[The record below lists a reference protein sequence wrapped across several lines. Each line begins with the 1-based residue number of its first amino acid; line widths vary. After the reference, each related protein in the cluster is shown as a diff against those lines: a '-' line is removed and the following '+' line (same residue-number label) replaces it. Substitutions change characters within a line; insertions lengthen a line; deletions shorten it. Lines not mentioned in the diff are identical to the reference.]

1 MSKPIAWSFSRLTKF
16 ETCPRQYYELMVA
29 KNYVE
34 PESEHT
40 KYGKDVH
47 KALELRV
54 SKKKRLPM
62 HLTHLESIAA
72 KLAGANGEKLVE
84 QRLAINSNFEP
95 TDFFAP
101 DVKVRSIID
110 LAIVNPPTAV
120 LVDYKTGKKISD
132 DFTQLRLAAA
142 MFMLHDE
149 RVDTCQMMYY
159 WTKHKK
165 PTTQGFSRSEMPA
178 VWAEFL
184 PRAKRLERAHEREEF
199 PATPNGLCKRFCIV
213 RTCPHHGS

>member
-1 MSKPIAWSFSRLTKF
+1 MPKPVAWSFSRLTKF

-29 KNYVE
+29 KNYLE

-54 SKKKRLPM
+54 AKSKRLPM
-62 HLTHLESIAA
+62 HLTHLEPIAS
-72 KLAGANGEKLVE
+72 KLKEAPGEKLTE
-84 QRLAINSNFEP
+84 QRLAINDNFQP

-101 DVKVRSIID
+101 DVKVRAIID
-110 LAIVNPPTAV
+110 LAIVNPPNAV

-132 DFTQLRLAAA
+132 DFTQLKLAAA
-142 MFMLHDE
+142 LFMLHDE
-149 RVDTCQMMYY
+149 RVDTCQLMYY

-165 PTTQGFSRSEMPA
+165 PTSKGFTRTEMPA

-184 PRAKRLERAHEREEF
+184 PRAKRLEEAHKREQW

-213 RTCPHHGS
+213 KSCQYHGT